1 MLTFAFRKV
10 AQTLVVLFI
19 VSVAC
24 FSLLKQAPG
33 DPVEMSLGS
42 DYSPEAHAAL
52 VQQLGLDRPLYEQY
66 LRWAGDFVTGDWG
79 NSFVGR
85 APIFGMVVLE
95 ALPVTLLLASC
106 SLFLALALGVPLGV
120 LAAVRRGS
128 IWDSLSAVY
137 VLTNTSFPSFYLGI
151 LLIWGFG
158 VHFQIFP
165 VMGYVSPLQD
175 PLGALWHMALPAIT
189 LSAYFVAMIM
199 RVTRA
204 GMVEAMSQPYVAA
217 ARARGEPAR
226 RVVWVH
232 AMRNVLLPLAT
243 VVGLQ
248 IGQLIQGAV
257 LTETVFSLPGMGQ
270 LITRAVLSR
279 EYGVVQ
285 AGVMTAALIFVVV
298 NLVIDLLYPL
308 IDPRLRSR

>member
-24 FSLLKQAPG
+24 FSLLKLAPG